1 MKLYCIATTAADIA
15 MRTNIADASDY
26 DPVYQ
31 ARPGMKMP
39 LIIYRN
45 DRPEIIS
52 AMWGKR
58 STTEYN
64 SVHMNRVLKSR
75 PWNIL
80 IRTNKCAVPV
90 NCIVVEKNARLNDTV
105 GQGEAYLIR
114 LPQHRLFLIA
124 GVYQQKGDDY
134 FFTALETE
142 SADIIN
148 SITPNMPVFFHCD
161 RVLKWLQSNELD
173 SIFRFA
179 DKAGNNWFDY
189 FRVDSKILNPKVN
202 ERDLLIP
209 LGLSHAQYLERQ
221 QRVASL
227 SFEKERA
234 NRRNSK

>member
-1 MKLYCIATTAADIA
+1 MRAYAIATTPDDLAV
-15 MRTNIADASDY
+15 RLNIADILDY

-45 DRPEIIS
+45 DRPEIVS

-58 STTEYN
+58 SSTAYN

-75 PWNIL
+75 PWNVL
-80 IRTNKCAVPV
+80 IRKNKCAIPA
-90 NCIVVEKNARLNDTV
+90 NCIVVEKN
-105 GQGEAYLIR
+105 GEAYLIR

-124 GVYQQKGDDY
+124 GVYEQKGDDY

-148 SITPNMPVFFHCD
+148 SITPDMPVFFHCD
-161 RVLKWLQSNELD
+161 RVLKWLKSNELD
-173 SIFRFA
+173 SIFRYA

-202 ERDLLIP
+202 ERNLLIP

-221 QRVASL
+221 KRVASL